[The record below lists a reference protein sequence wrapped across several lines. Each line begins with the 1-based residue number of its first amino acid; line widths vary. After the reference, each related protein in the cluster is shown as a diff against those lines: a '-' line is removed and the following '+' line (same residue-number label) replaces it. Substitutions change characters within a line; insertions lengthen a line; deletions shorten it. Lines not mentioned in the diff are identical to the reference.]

1 MSRSLWRS
9 TFIVSAMTML
19 SRILGLVRD
28 MVLLNVFGAGGV
40 MDAFLV
46 AFKIPNFLRRLFAEG
61 AFSQAFV
68 PVLSEYK
75 TTKTH
80 EEVQILISRAS
91 GSLMLILGVL
101 TTFSVVAAPLVIY
114 IFAPGFHG
122 QEAKFQLAV
131 ELLRLTFPYL
141 FLISM
146 TAFAGSVLNSYGS
159 FATASFAPVLLNV
172 TMIAAAWWLAPVM
185 QNAFHSQ
192 PIMALGWGVMAAGFI
207 QLAIQIPELWN
218 KKLLIPP
225 KVDFK
230 HEGVR
235 RILKLMLPALFG
247 VSVVQ
252 INLLLDTV
260 LASFMHEGSVSWLY
274 TAERMTE
281 LPLGLIGIAIATVIL
296 PSLSAIHAE
305 KDHDKFKTMLDWA
318 TQVIVLVGV
327 PASLA
332 MMILAEPM
340 IQALF
345 QHGHFGYNDVGMTV
359 WALRGLSGG
368 ILAFMLIKIFAPGF
382 YARQDTKTPVKI
394 GLIAVVANM
403 FFNLILVGI
412 FYLLKWPLH
421 AALSLASTCSAFLN
435 AGMLYLAL
443 ARDGVYRIEA
453 HWKVIGF
460 RYLCANVLMA
470 AVLVAGL
477 QLYQQDAPQ
486 WQRIAELLSLCL
498 LGAVAYAIGLLA
510 TGFRPSQI
518 RHH

>member
-1 MSRSLWRS
+1 MARSLWRS

-28 MVLLNVFGAGGV
+28 MVLLNVFGAGGL

-75 TTKTH
+75 TTKTLD
-80 EEVQILISRAS
+80 EVRILISRTS

-101 TTFSVVAAPLVIY
+101 TTFSVVAAPLVIFV
-114 IFAPGFHG
+114 FAPGFHG
-122 QEAKFQLAV
+122 QEVKFHLAV

-172 TMIAAAWWLAPVM
+172 TMIMAAWWLAPLM
-185 QNAFHSQ
+185 SPA
-192 PIMALGWGVMAAGFI
+192 IMALGWGVMAAGI
-207 QLAIQIPELWN
+207 LQLVIQIPELYQ
-218 KKLLIPP
+218 KKLLVMP

-305 KDHDKFKTMLDWA
+305 KDHDRFKAMLDWA
-318 TQVIVLVGV
+318 AQVIALVGV

-332 MMILAEPM
+332 MIILAEPM

-345 QHGHFGYNDVGMTV
+345 QHGRFSKDDVDMTV

-403 FFNLILVGI
+403 GFNLILVGV
-412 FYLLKWPLH
+412 FYLLHWPLH

-435 AGMLYLAL
+435 AGMLYYAL
-443 ARDGVYRIEA
+443 KRDGVYQFES
-453 HWKVIGF
+453 HWRRIGF
-460 RYLCANVLMA
+460 RYFCGNALMV
-470 AVLVAGL
+470 AVLLAGL
-477 QLYQQDAPQ
+477 QFYQQDASQ
-486 WQRIAELLSLCL
+486 WRRIAELASLCE
-498 LGAVAYAIGLLA
+498 LGAVAYAVGLLLA
-510 TGFRPSQI
+510 GFRPRHI